1 MAYATPEQLLSRYDS
16 RVVGQLV
23 DDTGGEVTSLGTNSV
38 VLDALEDASGQ
49 IRSAALVAN
58 KYSEAT
64 LNTLAADQD
73 SFLVRLTCSLALG
86 YLVNRRM
93 MDTAQY
99 PEVIRAEQ
107 WLAALRF
114 GERIFNVQDNADAGN
129 IANNVISLQT
139 RNNVR
144 LLADSYRFFPVRQ
157 RYN

>member
-58 KYSEAT
+58 KYSEST

-99 PEVIRAEQ
+99 PEVVRAEQ

-144 LLADSYRFFPVRQ
+144 LLADSYRFFPIRQ